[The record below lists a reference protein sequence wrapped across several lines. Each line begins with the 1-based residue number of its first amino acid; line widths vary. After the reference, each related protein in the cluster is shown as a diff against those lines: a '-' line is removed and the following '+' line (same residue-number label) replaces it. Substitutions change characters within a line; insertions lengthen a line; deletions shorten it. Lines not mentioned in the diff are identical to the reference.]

1 MFYSANVQ
9 KFMSVCS
16 GTLVVISG
24 YEVMQL
30 SGDMAAPFLQ
40 ESNFWWLTGIEE
52 PGWKAILDSARGRVV
67 LVRPTLTEIQQ
78 VFDGGLTDAEALAVS
93 GAQAVI
99 PEAEFER
106 ELAQLARKHPLVRTV
121 ENKHGDSFVVN
132 PAQTKL
138 TAQLKRHFNTVEYC
152 NKQLAELRAIKTAQE
167 LECITKAVA
176 ATTDVFAAV
185 RANWE
190 TYKYE
195 YQVEAAFTAQ
205 FGNKGLKHAYA
216 PIVAGGPRAC
226 TLHYDKNNAKLAK
239 REAVVIDIGAR
250 LGGYAADITRTYCA
264 QPTKRM
270 QQVHAA
276 LEAAHAQ
283 IIALL
288 KPGLPVAEYGKH
300 VDDIMQQALLE
311 LGLIKT
317 KDDKAYHTYFPHAVS
332 HGLGVDVHDSL
343 GGPRYLQPGMVLTV
357 EPGIYIAKEGIGMRI
372 EDDILIT
379 QTGHKNM
386 SASLSTAL

>member
-52 PGWKAILDSARGRVV
+52 PGWKGLISDSACGRVV

-132 PAQTKL
+132 PAQTKA
-138 TAQLKRHFNTVEYC
+138 T
-152 NKQLAELRAIKTAQE
+152 
-167 LECITKAVA
+167 VA
-176 ATTDVFAAV
+176 A
-185 RANWE
+185 
-190 TYKYE
+190 
-195 YQVEAAFTAQ
+195 
-205 FGNKGLKHAYA
+205 
-216 PIVAGGPRAC
+216 
-226 TLHYDKNNAKLAK
+226 
-239 REAVVIDIGAR
+239 
-250 LGGYAADITRTYCA
+250 
-264 QPTKRM
+264 
-270 QQVHAA
+270 
-276 LEAAHAQ
+276 
-283 IIALL
+283 
-288 KPGLPVAEYGKH
+288 
-300 VDDIMQQALLE
+300 
-311 LGLIKT
+311 KT
-317 KDDKAYHTYFPHAVS
+317 P
-332 HGLGVDVHDSL
+332 L
-343 GGPRYLQPGMVLTV
+343 
-357 EPGIYIAKEGIGMRI
+357 
-372 EDDILIT
+372 
-379 QTGHKNM
+379 
-386 SASLSTAL
+386 